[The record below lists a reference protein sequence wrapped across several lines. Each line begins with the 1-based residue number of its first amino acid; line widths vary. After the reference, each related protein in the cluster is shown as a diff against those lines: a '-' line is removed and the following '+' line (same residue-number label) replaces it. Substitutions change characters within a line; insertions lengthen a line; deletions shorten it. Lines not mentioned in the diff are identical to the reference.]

1 MAAAAGAGAARI
13 ARKASHGPGP
23 AAEVLDQRFL
33 GGTRPSIRKKSM
45 LCRLVSTWARIWARI
60 CPKDLP
66 KAQSWPTGFFCVSKG
81 NRAEDSLIMDGQD
94 RKEDYKTT

>member
-1 MAAAAGAGAARI
+1 MEGVLSVGV
-13 ARKASHGPGP
+13 
-23 AAEVLDQRFL
+23 AERVCYLVL
-33 GGTRPSIRKKSM
+33 TRSRPFMQPQIGRM
-45 LCRLVSTWARIWARI
+45 GLVSTWARIWARI